1 MYMFTISA
9 WLYVIM
15 LCLNQ
20 LPEILNLI
28 WSPSNQLIV
37 GVRVLSVFE
46 AVTMIWS
53 CNLFDFHPVI
63 ELPVL
68 IGTRYLKI
76 GWNTK

>member
-1 MYMFTISA
+1 MFTISA

-53 CNLFDFHPVI
+53 DNPFDFLPVI

-68 IGTRYLKI
+68 TGARCLKI
-76 GWNTK
+76 GWNAK